1 MICPIASLD
10 DPRLDPYRDLKRTN
24 WTRHSSW
31 FIAEG
36 PWVVRRLLDSGWELE
51 SVLLAE
57 NAVASFRDQVRGET
71 PVLVLPTP
79 LVSQLVG
86 FPFHAGV
93 MACGRRVRRSSIEEF
108 PNLMALSQAT
118 IVACPHT
125 VLPDNL
131 GSIIRIGAAFGVAA
145 IVVGPRSADPFSR
158 RTIRVSMGNIFSIPI
173 IEPDDLLQELER
185 LRSRQAYKIVAATG
199 SRDATP
205 LPQVDPGPRSIIVL
219 GNEAHGIE
227 PAIVGR
233 SDLQVTIPMS
243 GSTDSLN
250 VANAAAVLL
259 YQFTRVLPAQRG
271 RPSG

>member
-1 MICPIASLD
+1 VICSIASLD

-36 PWVVRRLLDSGWELE
+36 RWVVRRLLDSGWEME

-57 NAVASFRDQVRGET
+57 NAVESFRGHIRDET
-71 PVLVLPTP
+71 PVLVLPAA

-93 MACGRRVRRSSIEEF
+93 MACGRRVRRHSIEEF
-108 PNLMALSQAT
+108 PSLMELSQAT
-118 IVACPHT
+118 LVACPHT

-131 GSIIRIGAAFGVAA
+131 GSIIRISAAFGVAA
-145 IVVGPRSADPFSR
+145 ILVGPQSADPFSR
-158 RTIRVSMGNIFSIPI
+158 RTIRVSMGNIFNMPI
-173 IEPDDLLQELER
+173 VEPDNLLQELER
-185 LRSRQAYKIVAATG
+185 LRKTQDYKIVAATG
-199 SRDATP
+199 ATDATP
-205 LPQVDPGPRSIIVL
+205 LPQVDPGPRSVIVL
-219 GNEAHGIE
+219 GNEAHGID
-227 PAIVGR
+227 PAIVDR

-243 GSTDSLN
+243 GATDSLN